1 VVRQAPA
8 EEPAATTKPT
18 KGGKGGKGGE
28 VDDETKKALDELQK
42 AQLERS
48 F

>member
-1 VVRQAPA
+1 MAAA
-8 EEPAATTKPT
+8 EEPAAAKPV
-18 KGGKGGKGGE
+18 KPGKGGKGGE